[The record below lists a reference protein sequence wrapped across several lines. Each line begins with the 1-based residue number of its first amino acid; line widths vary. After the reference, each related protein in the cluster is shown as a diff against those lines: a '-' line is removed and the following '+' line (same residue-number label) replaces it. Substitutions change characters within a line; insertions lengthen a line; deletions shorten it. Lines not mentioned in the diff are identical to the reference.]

1 MPMYEYECAAC
12 GKFEVKQRMSEAPLA
27 ECTRCGASVRRLI
40 STTSFALKGGGWY
53 GDGYASGK
61 GGKTEA
67 APAVAAAAPAAA
79 SAPAAAP
86 SKDPKAVGGC
96 GAGACGTGACASAL
110 PN

>member
-12 GKFEVKQRMSEAPLA
+12 GKFEARQRISEEPLKA
-27 ECTRCGASVRRLI
+27 CKSCGQPVRRLI

-53 GDGYASGK
+53 GDGYASGGSAK
-61 GGKTEA
+61 GGKSET
-67 APAVAAAAPAAA
+67 APAAPAAA
-79 SAPAAAP
+79 STDTKAA
-86 SKDPKAVGGC
+86 GGC